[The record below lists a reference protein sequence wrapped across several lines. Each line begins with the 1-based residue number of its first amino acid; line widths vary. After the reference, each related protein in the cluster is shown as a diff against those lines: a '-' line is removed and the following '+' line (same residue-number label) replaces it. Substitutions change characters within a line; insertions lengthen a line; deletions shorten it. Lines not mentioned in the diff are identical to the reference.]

1 MANFCPFL
9 TRTSPRVPRNTFTS
23 LLLVCLIFFFGCA
36 PVLDYRTASR
46 MLASKDC
53 GAARQILSHDKYGS
67 KNEILYLMDSGII
80 SMQCGD
86 YSKAADFFGK
96 ASELGDK
103 LWTESLSAQALSL
116 ITNDLVLPYAGED
129 FERVMLPMFSGF
141 CYMKIGKYDE
151 ALVDFRKLD
160 IMLGEM
166 NSRYDSKNIYKEDAL
181 ARYLGGALYESMGK
195 YDDAFID
202 YYKAFRIYRDYERD
216 YGMKIPDFA
225 AQDLINAGK
234 KSGRLG
240 EAVELMGKDYFESV
254 KPIDTAK
261 KGKVVFISFA
271 GASPVKHDDKIVLP
285 SPAGPITVAF
295 PIMIPS
301 SLPCRPSDL
310 LIKGEYQS
318 YTARFEKAEDINAIA
333 MKNLDDRRARYIA
346 KAVARAAVKQVV
358 FHQIGTRSTNSEDT
372 RNLIKILL
380 NIANLFLEQADTR
393 SWRTLPGEIHISRFY
408 LPAGVYSLKIQGCR
422 PVLGPKPDP
431 KSDYDRKIEVVP
443 GNTTFVVD
451 EASISGL

>member
-1 MANFCPFL
+1 MI
-9 TRTSPRVPRNTFTS
+9 
-23 LLLVCLIFFFGCA
+23 IFSGCA

-80 SMQCGD
+80 SMQCGE

-96 ASELGDK
+96 ASDLGDK
-103 LWTESLSAQALSL
+103 LWTESLSSQALSFV
-116 ITNDLVLPYAGED
+116 TNDLVLPYAGED

-141 CYMKIGKYDE
+141 CYMKLGKYDE

-234 KSGRLG
+234 KSGRLA

-254 KPIDTAK
+254 RPIDTTNDITK
-261 KGKVVFISFA
+261 KGKVVLISFA
-271 GASPVKHDDKIVLP
+271 GASPVKHDDRIVLP

-301 SLPCRPSDL
+301 SLPCRPSEL
-310 LIKGEYQS
+310 LITGGDQS
-318 YTARFEKAEDINAIA
+318 YSARFEKAEDINAIA

-408 LPAGVYSLKIQGCR
+408 LPAGVYSLKIQDCR
-422 PVLGPKPDP
+422 PATGPKSNPV
-431 KSDYDRKIEVVP
+431 SGNERKIEVVT
-443 GNTTFVVD
+443 GNTTFVVN
-451 EASISGL
+451 EASIAGF